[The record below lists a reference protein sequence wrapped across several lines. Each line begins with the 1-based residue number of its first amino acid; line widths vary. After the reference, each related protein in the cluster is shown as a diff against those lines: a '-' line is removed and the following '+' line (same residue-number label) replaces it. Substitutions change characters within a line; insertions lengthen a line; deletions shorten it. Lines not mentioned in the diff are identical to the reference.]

1 MSVPVA
7 KFPQVL
13 KWFRE
18 QIGANI
24 DQMAQTCY
32 GCAAYEIGEFP
43 DHLVDGF
50 HECFADRFGVSLEV
64 IWACTRS
71 ESTTRP
77 EALRAP
83 WENLL
88 KIWKPELEAAIAR
101 EKAVFRNL

>member
-7 KFPQVL
+7 KFPAVL

-24 DQMAQTCY
+24 DQMSATCY
-32 GCAAYEIGEFP
+32 GCASYEAQELP

-50 HECFADRFGVSLEV
+50 HESFAERFGIGLEV

-71 ESTTRP
+71 EAPRP
-77 EALRAP
+77 VQMREA